1 MNKETIL
8 GIVRHIL
15 TFGGGLLATKGFIG
29 ASDVEMPVG
38 ALGTIAGI
46 VWSAWDKSARAPST

>member
-15 TFGGGLLATKGFIG
+15 TTAGGVLVTKGVTDDSNAQAIVGGIIAAIG
-29 ASDVEMPVG
+29 VIWS
-38 ALGTIAGI
+38 I
-46 VWSAWDKSARAPST
+46 VQKKRAA